1 VISDV
6 HKEALMKTLT
16 LEEALAAKYPFEA
29 KVYEDG
35 TWGLD
40 FPDLDGLS
48 GYAETWEEI
57 GPAARESVRV
67 HIEAIARD
75 GDPIPAPTVE
85 PDYVLVSPDSPLSV
99 ILPEYSDGEWAYMT
113 TAMVAKDLE
122 LSEDRVRKLAASRGL
137 GRKWGRDY
145 FFTESDLE
153 AMKIRKPGR
162 PKKSETRRTAAD

>member
-1 VISDV
+1 
-6 HKEALMKTLT
+6 MKTLT

-29 KVYEDG
+29 QVYPDG

-40 FPDLDGLS
+40 FPDLPGLS
-48 GYAETWEEI
+48 SHAETWEEI
-57 GPAARESVRV
+57 GPAAQESIRV
-67 HIEAIARD
+67 HLELMAELD
-75 GDPIPAPTVE
+75 YPIPAPTIE
-85 PDYVLVSPDSPLSV
+85 PDYILVEADSPLAV
-99 ILPEYSDGEWAYMT
+99 ILPEYADGEWAYMT
-113 TAMVAKDLE
+113 TAMVAKELG

-162 PKKSETRRTAAD
+162 PKKSAEGRSAAD

>member
-1 VISDV
+1 V
-6 HKEALMKTLT
+6 KTLT
-16 LEEALAAKYPFEA
+16 LEEALAARYPFEA
-29 KVYEDG
+29 KVYDDG
-35 TWGLD
+35 TWGFR

-57 GPAARESVRV
+57 GPAAKEAVRIHV
-67 HIEAIARD
+67 EAIARD

-85 PDYVLVSPDSPLSV
+85 PDYILVEASSPLAV
-99 ILPEYSDGEWAYMT
+99 ILPEYADGEWAYLKT
-113 TAMVAKDLE
+113 STVAEKLG

-137 GRKWGRDY
+137 GRKWGREF

-162 PKKSETRRTAAD
+162 PKKSAEGKSAAD

>member
-1 VISDV
+1 
-6 HKEALMKTLT
+6 MKSVT
-16 LEEALAAKYPFEA
+16 LEEALAARYPFEA

-40 FPDLDGLS
+40 FSDLDGLS
-48 GYAETWEEI
+48 AYAETWEEI
-57 GPAARESVRV
+57 GPAAQEAVRIHV
-67 HIEAIARD
+67 EAIARD

-85 PDYVLVSPDSPLSV
+85 PDYVLVEADSPLAV
-99 ILPEYSDGEWAYMT
+99 ILPEYADGEWAYLKT
-113 TAMVAKDLE
+113 STVAKDLG

-153 AMKIRKPGR
+153 AMKVRKPGR
-162 PKKSETRRTAAD
+162 PKKSSEGRPAAD